1 MKQGISR
8 IKPVSQPI
16 ITVCIVP
23 GKASEYQKK
32 LFRVFLTRLIA
43 TVQNELKAENEA
55 KGEH

>member
-1 MKQGISR
+1 MKKGIPR

-16 ITVCIVP
+16 IAVCIVP

-32 LFRVFLTRLIA
+32 LFGAFFTRLIA
-43 TVQNELKAENEA
+43 TVQNELKTENEA